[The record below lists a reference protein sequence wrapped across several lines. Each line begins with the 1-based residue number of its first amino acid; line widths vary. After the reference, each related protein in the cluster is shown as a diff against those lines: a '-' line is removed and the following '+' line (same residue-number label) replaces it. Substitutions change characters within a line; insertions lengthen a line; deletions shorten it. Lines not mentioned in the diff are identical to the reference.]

1 MPILA
6 GVALAI
12 SPLIP
17 KKPKVQKNL
26 HLTAPR
32 IKSPWSWTRKRL
44 RLEIPILAGIALVIS
59 PLIPKKPKVQQ
70 RDDINAS
77 PENFSTDSLR
87 SNVDQKSVELD
98 KKKA

>member
-1 MPILA
+1 LPILA

-32 IKSPWSWTRKRL
+32 IKSPWNWTRKRL
-44 RLEIPILAGIALVIS
+44 RLEIPILAGLALAIS

-70 RDDINAS
+70 S
-77 PENFSTDSLR
+77 PEKLKPDGTE
-87 SNVDQKSVELD
+87 DQKSVELD